1 MEFTKEQDKAIKA
14 LQAAEKSPAW
24 NRVSAYVIIAPVYV
38 NGTIVSPKD
47 TKINPVDMNK
57 DTIKMSYGKLKVLF
71 PAGGIGSGAVKVFAW
86 IANDLE
92 YVTGYDLD
100 ACLAQLDFWGTK
112 VSNNGNWRNEL
123 QDVGF
128 TVIQAI

>member
-14 LQAAEKSPAW
+14 LQAAKKSPAW
-24 NRVSAYVIIAPVYV
+24 NRVSAYVIIRPMATFKK
-38 NGTIVSPKD
+38 GD
-47 TKINPVDMNK
+47 TNYKQFGKI
-57 DTIKMSYGKLKVLF
+57 KVLF
-71 PAGGIGSGAVKVFAW
+71 AAGGIGSGAVKVFAGLQH
-86 IANDLE
+86 DLE
-92 YVTGYDLD
+92 YVTGYNLD